1 MSKLNIL
8 ISGGGIAGP
17 CLAWWLHKGLPNSNI
32 TILERAPEPRVSGQ
46 AIDIRD
52 FGVDV
57 VRRMGLIDLVKSR
70 GTTEEGISFVYS
82 DGVTKATFPA
92 SGDEENQGFTSE
104 FEILRGD
111 LAEIF
116 YDVTKETVRWQFDEY
131 IEGVE
136 ELGSGKVKVT
146 FANHLQPEEYDV
158 VVGADGIVSRTRRVV
173 WGKGPD
179 EKEYIKSM
187 GQYCS
192 FFTIPKTDEDSK
204 FAHVFNVP
212 GGRISALRPDRYG
225 ETRAYLGVTYSDMA
239 KFYDAKT
246 AMGES
251 VETQKKWLQEQFAD
265 ALGEWQL
272 ARIVGE
278 MKDSK
283 DFYMQQTAQVKID
296 EGFVKGRVTLVGD
309 AGYCPSPISGMV
321 SYSLRLHA
329 VLTHSRFLG
338 NQHSNSRRLRP
349 GRRTRAVAR

>member
-1 MSKLNIL
+1 MSDLKIL

-17 CLAWWLHKGLPNSNI
+17 CLAWWLHKGLPKCNI
-32 TILERAPEPRVSGQ
+32 TILERAPSPRISGQ
-46 AIDIRD
+46 AIDIRE
-52 FGVDV
+52 FAVDI
-57 VRRMGLIDLVKSR
+57 VRRMGLLDLVKSR

-82 DGVTKATFPA
+82 DGLTKATFPA
-92 SGDEENQGFTSE
+92 SGDENNQGFTSE

-116 YDVTKETVRWQFDEY
+116 YDATKETVRWQFDDC

-136 ELGSGKVKVT
+136 ELGTGRVRVT

-173 WGKGPD
+173 WGMGPE

-187 GQYCS
+187 GQYCA
-192 FFTIPKTDEDSK
+192 FFTIPKTDADTK
-204 FAHVFNVP
+204 IAQVFNVP

-225 ETRAYLGVTYSDMA
+225 ETRAYLAVTYSDMA
-239 KFYDAKT
+239 KFEGAKT
-246 AMGES
+246 AMGDS
-251 VETQKKWLQEQFAD
+251 VEAQKKWLQDQFAD

-272 ARIVGE
+272 ARIVEE
-278 MKDSK
+278 MKASK
-283 DFYMQQTAQVKID
+283 DFYMQQTAQVKME

-321 SYSLRLHA
+321 SIPPVYTSTLPSL
-329 VLTHSRFLG
+329 TPDS
-338 NQHSNSRRLRP
+338 
-349 GRRTRAVAR
+349 